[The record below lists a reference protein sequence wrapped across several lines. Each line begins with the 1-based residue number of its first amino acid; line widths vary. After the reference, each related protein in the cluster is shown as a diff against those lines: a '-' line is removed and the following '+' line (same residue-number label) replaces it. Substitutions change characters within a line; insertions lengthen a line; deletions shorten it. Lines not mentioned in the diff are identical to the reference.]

1 MNDRDPPAQSDAPP
15 HPARRRLLLAS
26 GLLLGTLAVSG
37 RLVSVVFAD
46 TPAKDAAFLQ
56 LSQLLTGRPQL
67 DTTAAHRFYSALS
80 AKDNA
85 LDSKVQ
91 QIAGEAQTNSLTNV
105 DELIAAL
112 DANKPDLA
120 LAARSII
127 AAWYSGVVGDGPD
140 ATVITYA
147 GALMFEPVKD
157 ATMPPSYCQ
166 AAPLYW
172 SAKPPL
178 A

>member
-1 MNDRDPPAQSDAPP
+1 MSDPHAIPPDQPAS
-15 HPARRRLLLAS
+15 PARRRVLLATS
-26 GLLLGTLAVSG
+26 LLIGTLAVSG
-37 RLVSVVFAD
+37 RLVQTVFAD
-46 TPAKDAAFLQ
+46 TPAQDAAFLQ

-67 DTTAAHRFYSALS
+67 DATIAHRFYSALGTKNS
-80 AKDNA
+80 Q
-85 LDSKVQ
+85 LDSQ
-91 QIAGEAQTNSLTNV
+91 IQEIAGEAQTNSLTNA
-105 DELIAAL
+105 DELLAAL
-112 DANKPDLA
+112 DANKPELA
-120 LAARSII
+120 KTARSIV

-140 ATVITYA
+140 ALVITYA
-147 GALMFEPVKD
+147 NALMFDLVKD